1 MCIRVGTLFQKILH
15 NQFCTFHNQF
25 CTFHNQIF
33 GTVEGVRVYT
43 GYSAGGTLVECR
55 GYTGTVHGYSGTVQG
70 V

>member
-15 NQFCTFHNQF
+15 NQFCTFHNQM
-25 CTFHNQIF
+25 F
-33 GTVEGVRVYT
+33 GTVGGVRVYT